1 MEKNFWNCWGEK
13 MSEQYMISM
22 TDVMEAEKILRNVIK
37 NTPMEHS
44 RLFSELTGADVYL
57 KLENL
62 QTTGSFK
69 IRGAYNKIFH
79 LLPEEKKNGVVAAS
93 AGNHSQGVAYAARA
107 LNTKATI
114 FMPIFTPPIKVIAT
128 KYYGA
133 EVQLYGYTY
142 DDAYK
147 KAIEYADKHQMS
159 YIHAFNDPY
168 IIAGQATIALEIFE
182 KLKDVEA
189 VVVPIGGGGLISGI
203 AFALKSLNNKIKI
216 IGVEAEG
223 APSMKHSMEKGEIV
237 PLKSADTIADGIA
250 VKIPGP
256 LTFEMTRIYVDD
268 IVTVNDEEIADAMYM
283 LLTRNKLVAEPAG
296 AVSLAAM
303 LTGKVN
309 LKGKKVVSII
319 SGGNVDYTLLS
330 QIIYKGLM
338 REKLLFK
345 IKVKIMDKPG
355 QLKKILEF
363 LSQKQINVIDI
374 ETDRI
379 SQNLCAG
386 MVFITLTI
394 QAVGIEN
401 LNAIEEF
408 MKQEGIEFTLN
419 F

>member
-1 MEKNFWNCWGEK
+1 MN
-13 MSEQYMISM
+13 MTEQYMISM
-22 TDVMEAEKILRNVIK
+22 TDVMEAEKILRNVVK
-37 NTPMEHS
+37 NTPLEHS
-44 RLFSELTGADVYL
+44 RIFSEITGSDVYL

-69 IRGAYNKIFH
+69 IRGAYNKIYH
-79 LLPEEKKNGVVAAS
+79 LSQEEKKNGVVAAS
-93 AGNHSQGVAYAARA
+93 AGNHSQGVAYAAKT
-107 LNTKATI
+107 LNTKAVI

-133 EVQLYGYTY
+133 EVQLYGYSY

-147 KAIEYADKHQMS
+147 KAIEYAEKHKMS

-168 IIAGQATIALEIFE
+168 IIAGQATIGLEIFE
-182 KLKDVEA
+182 SLKDVEA
-189 VVVPIGGGGLISGI
+189 VIVPIGGGGLISGI
-203 AFALKSLNNKIKI
+203 SFALKSLNSKIKI

-223 APSMKHSMEKGEIV
+223 APSMKQSLEKGEIV
-237 PLKSADTIADGIA
+237 PLKTADTIADGIA

-268 IVTVNDEEIADAMYM
+268 VVTVTDDEIAYAMYM

-296 AVSLAAM
+296 AASLAA
-303 LTGKVN
+303 LLSGKVN

-330 QIIYKGLM
+330 QIIFKGLM
-338 REKLLFK
+338 TEKLLFK
-345 IKVKIMDKPG
+345 IKVKILDKPG

-379 SQNLCAG
+379 SQKLNAG
-386 MVFITLTI
+386 SVYITLTI
-394 QAVGIEN
+394 QAVGQEN
-401 LNAIEEF
+401 LTAIEEF
-408 MKQEGIEFTLN
+408 MKQENIEYTLD